1 MKKIVLLI
9 LLVAGAAGYLSFSS
23 GGAPEYTF
31 RTAPLES
38 GDIVAKVTAT
48 GKLSA
53 VTVVDVGTQVSG
65 TIQEIYADF
74 NDHVKKGQL
83 IALIDPDVLAA
94 KLQESKANLA
104 VANAS
109 VSRARANVSDSER
122 NLKRF
127 KELWARNLVARSEL
141 DAAETTH
148 AVNRA
153 SLQEAQARVLQVQA
167 ALRQAEA
174 NLAYTRILS
183 PEDGVIISR
192 MVNVGQTVAASLS
205 TPTLFS
211 IAKDLTDMQIE
222 TFVDEADIAR
232 VKEGQDVEFT
242 VDAHR
247 GTAFPGK
254 VRQVRI
260 APGTSD
266 NVVTYP
272 VIISVSNPELKL
284 KPGMTANV
292 SIITDRRTGVL
303 RVPMAALRFSPPP
316 AETPSTSTATATTS
330 PFAPSM
336 PRRPAGGQ
344 GRTAGGGIGQ
354 GGGNAGANGALSSV
368 WTVRDGKLDEQVR
381 FRAGIGDG
389 SFLEVAGS
397 RDLKEGDLL
406 AIAYSEKPKLSL
418 WQRIFQ

>member
-1 MKKIVLLI
+1 MKKIVI
-9 LLVAGAAGYLSFSS
+9 LLLLLAGGAAWMHFSD

-31 RTAPLES
+31 RTAALES
-38 GDIVAKVTAT
+38 GNIVSKVTAT

-65 TIQEIYADF
+65 TIKEIYADF

-83 IALIDPDVLAA
+83 IALIDPDVLSA
-94 KLQESKANLA
+94 KLEESKANLA
-104 VANAS
+104 VARAA
-109 VSRARANVSDSER
+109 VSRAKANLADSQR
-122 NLKRF
+122 NLARN
-127 KELWARNLVARSEL
+127 KELWSRNLIAKSEL

-153 SLQEAQARVLQVQA
+153 SLQEAEARVLQVQA
-167 ALRQAEA
+167 ALRQAES
-174 NLAYTRILS
+174 NLGYTRILS

-192 MVNVGQTVAASLS
+192 LVNVGQTVAASLS

-222 TFVDEADIAR
+222 TSVDEADIAR
-232 VKEGQDVEFT
+232 VKEGQEVEFT

-247 GTAFPGK
+247 GTVFPGK
-254 VRQVRI
+254 VKQVRI
-260 APGTSD
+260 APGTTD

-272 VIISVSNPELKL
+272 VIISVANPELKL

-292 SIITDRRTGVL
+292 SVITDRRTGVL

-316 AETPSTSTATATTS
+316 TDTPAAAATATTS

-336 PRRPAGGQ
+336 PRRPGGGGGAG
-344 GRTAGGGIGQ
+344 AGGGQ
-354 GGGNAGANGALSSV
+354 GGNAGTNGTLSSV
-368 WTVRDGKLDEQVR
+368 WTVQDGKLGEQVR

-389 SFLEVAGS
+389 SFIEVAGS
-397 RDLKEGDLL
+397 KDLKEGALL
-406 AIAYSEKPKLSL
+406 AIAYSEKPKVSL
-418 WQRIFQ
+418 WKRIFQ

>member
-1 MKKIVLLI
+1 MKKIVVLL
-9 LLVAGAAGYLSFSS
+9 LLLA
-23 GGAPEYTF
+23 GGATWMHFSDGGATEYIF
-31 RTAPLES
+31 RTATLES
-38 GDIVAKVTAT
+38 GNIVSKVTAT

-65 TIQEIYADF
+65 TIKEIYADF

-83 IALIDPDVLAA
+83 IALIDPDVLSA
-94 KLQESKANLA
+94 KLEESKANLA
-104 VANAS
+104 VSRAA
-109 VSRARANVSDSER
+109 VSRAKANLADSQR
-122 NLKRF
+122 NLNRN
-127 KELWARNLVARSEL
+127 KELWSRNLIAKSEL

-153 SLQEAQARVLQVQA
+153 SLQEAEARVLQVQA
-167 ALRQAEA
+167 ALRQAES
-174 NLAYTRILS
+174 NLGYTRILS

-192 MVNVGQTVAASLS
+192 LVNVGQTVAASLS

-222 TFVDEADIAR
+222 TSVDEADIAR
-232 VKEGQDVEFT
+232 VKEGQEVEFT

-247 GTAFPGK
+247 GTVFPGK
-254 VRQVRI
+254 VKQVRI
-260 APGTSD
+260 APGTTD

-272 VIISVSNPELKL
+272 VIISVANPELKL

-292 SIITDRRTGVL
+292 SVITDRRTGVL

-316 AETPSTSTATATTS
+316 TDAPVAAATATSS

-336 PRRPAGGQ
+336 PRRPGGGGGAG
-344 GRTAGGGIGQ
+344 AGGGQ
-354 GGGNAGANGALSSV
+354 GGNAGTNGALSSV
-368 WTVRDGKLDEQVR
+368 WTVQDGKLGEQVR

-389 SFLEVAGS
+389 SFIEVAGS
-397 RDLKEGDLL
+397 KDLKEGDLL
-406 AIAYSEKPKLSL
+406 AIAYSEKPKVSL
-418 WQRIFQ
+418 WKRIFQ

>member
-1 MKKIVLLI
+1 MKKIVVLL
-9 LLVAGAAGYLSFSS
+9 LLLAGGAAWIHFSD
-23 GGAPEYTF
+23 GGATEYVF
-31 RTAPLES
+31 RTATLES
-38 GDIVAKVTAT
+38 GNIVSKVTAT

-65 TIQEIYADF
+65 TIKEIYADF

-94 KLQESKANLA
+94 KLEESKANLA
-104 VANAS
+104 VARAA
-109 VSRARANVSDSER
+109 VSRAKANLADSQR
-122 NLKRF
+122 NLNRN
-127 KELWARNLVARSEL
+127 KELWSRNLIAKSEL

-153 SLQEAQARVLQVQA
+153 SLQEAEARVLQVQA
-167 ALRQAEA
+167 ALRQAES
-174 NLAYTRILS
+174 NLGYTRILS

-192 MVNVGQTVAASLS
+192 LVNVGQTVAASLS

-222 TFVDEADIAR
+222 TSVDEADIAR
-232 VKEGQDVEFT
+232 VKEGQEVEFT

-247 GTAFPGK
+247 GTVFPGTVK
-254 VRQVRI
+254 QVRI
-260 APGTSD
+260 APGTTD

-272 VIISVSNPELKL
+272 VIISVANPELKL

-292 SIITDRRTGVL
+292 SVITERRTGVL

-316 AETPSTSTATATTS
+316 TDTPAAAATATTS

-336 PRRPAGGQ
+336 PRRPGGGGGAG
-344 GRTAGGGIGQ
+344 AGGGQ
-354 GGGNAGANGALSSV
+354 GGNAGTNGTLSSV
-368 WTVRDGKLDEQVR
+368 WTVQDGKLGEQVR

-389 SFLEVAGS
+389 SFIEVAGS
-397 RDLKEGDLL
+397 KELKEGDIL

>member
-1 MKKIVLLI
+1 MKKIVVLL
-9 LLVAGAAGYLSFSS
+9 LLLAGGAAWLHFSD
-23 GGAPEYTF
+23 GGATEYVF
-31 RTAPLES
+31 RTAALES
-38 GDIVAKVTAT
+38 GNIVSKVTAT

-65 TIQEIYADF
+65 TVKEIYADF

-94 KLQESKANLA
+94 KLEESKANLA
-104 VANAS
+104 VARAS
-109 VSRARANVSDSER
+109 VSRAKANLADSQR
-122 NLKRF
+122 NLARN
-127 KELWARNLVARSEL
+127 KELWSRNLIAKSEL
-141 DAAETTH
+141 DTAETTH
-148 AVNRA
+148 SVNRA
-153 SLQEAQARVLQVQA
+153 SLQEAEARVLQVQA
-167 ALRQAEA
+167 TLRQAES
-174 NLAYTRILS
+174 NLGYTRILS

-192 MVNVGQTVAASLS
+192 LVNVGQTVAASLS

-222 TFVDEADIAR
+222 TSVDEADISR
-232 VKEGQDVEFT
+232 VKEGQEVEFT

-247 GTAFPGK
+247 GTVFPGTVK
-254 VRQVRI
+254 QVRI
-260 APGTSD
+260 APGTTD

-316 AETPSTSTATATTS
+316 TDAPVAAATATSS

-336 PRRPAGGQ
+336 PRRPGGGGGAGGAGGGQ
-344 GRTAGGGIGQ
+344 GGNGGT
-354 GGGNAGANGALSSV
+354 NGALSSV
-368 WTVRDGKLDEQVR
+368 WTVQDGKLGEQLK

-389 SFLEVAGS
+389 SFIEVAGS
-397 RDLKEGDLL
+397 KELKEGDLL

-418 WQRIFQ
+418 WRRIFQ

>member
-1 MKKIVLLI
+1 MKKIVVLL
-9 LLVAGAAGYLSFSS
+9 LLLAGGAAWIHFSD
-23 GGAPEYTF
+23 GGATEYVF
-31 RTAPLES
+31 RTATLES
-38 GDIVAKVTAT
+38 GNIVSKVTAT

-65 TIQEIYADF
+65 TIKEIYADF

-83 IALIDPDVLAA
+83 IALIDPDVLSA
-94 KLQESKANLA
+94 KLEESKANLA
-104 VANAS
+104 VARAA
-109 VSRARANVSDSER
+109 VSRAKANLADSQR
-122 NLKRF
+122 NLARN
-127 KELWARNLVARSEL
+127 KELWSRNLIAKSEL
-141 DAAETTH
+141 DAAATTH

-153 SLQEAQARVLQVQA
+153 SLQEAEARVLQVQA
-167 ALRQAEA
+167 ALRQAES
-174 NLAYTRILS
+174 NLGYTRILS

-192 MVNVGQTVAASLS
+192 LVNVGQTVAASLS

-222 TFVDEADIAR
+222 TSVDEADIAR
-232 VKEGQDVEFT
+232 VKEGQEVEFT

-247 GTAFPGK
+247 GTVFPGTVK
-254 VRQVRI
+254 QVRI
-260 APGTSD
+260 APGTTD

-272 VIISVSNPELKL
+272 VIISVANPELKL

-292 SIITDRRTGVL
+292 SVITERRTGVL

-316 AETPSTSTATATTS
+316 TDAPAAAATATSS

-336 PRRPAGGQ
+336 PRRPGGGGGAG
-344 GRTAGGGIGQ
+344 AGGGQ
-354 GGGNAGANGALSSV
+354 GGNAGTNGTLSSV
-368 WTVRDGKLDEQVR
+368 WTVQDGTLGEQVR

-389 SFLEVAGS
+389 SFIEVAGS
-397 RDLKEGDLL
+397 KELKEGDIL

>member
-1 MKKIVLLI
+1 MKKIVVLL
-9 LLVAGAAGYLSFSS
+9 LLLAGGAALMHFSD

-31 RTAPLES
+31 RTAALES
-38 GDIVAKVTAT
+38 GNIVSKVTAT

-65 TIQEIYADF
+65 TIKEIYADF

-83 IALIDPDVLAA
+83 IALIDPDVLSA
-94 KLQESKANLA
+94 KLEESKANLA
-104 VANAS
+104 VARAA
-109 VSRARANVSDSER
+109 VSRAKANLADSQR
-122 NLKRF
+122 NLARN
-127 KELWARNLVARSEL
+127 KELWSRNLIAKSEL

-153 SLQEAQARVLQVQA
+153 SLREAEARVLQVQA
-167 ALRQAEA
+167 ALRQAES
-174 NLAYTRILS
+174 NLGYTRILS

-192 MVNVGQTVAASLS
+192 LVNVGQTVAASLS

-222 TFVDEADIAR
+222 TSVDEADIAR
-232 VKEGQDVEFT
+232 VKEGQEVEFT

-247 GTAFPGK
+247 GTVFPGK
-254 VRQVRI
+254 VKQVRI
-260 APGTSD
+260 APGTTD

-272 VIISVSNPELKL
+272 VIISVANPELKL

-292 SIITDRRTGVL
+292 SVITDRRTGVL

-316 AETPSTSTATATTS
+316 TDAPVAAATATSS

-336 PRRPAGGQ
+336 PRRPGGGGGAGVGGGQ
-344 GRTAGGGIGQ
+344 
-354 GGGNAGANGALSSV
+354 GGNAGTNGTLSSV
-368 WTVRDGKLDEQVR
+368 WTVQDGKLGEQVR

-389 SFLEVAGS
+389 SFIEVAGS
-397 RDLKEGDLL
+397 KDLKEGDLL
-406 AIAYSEKPKLSL
+406 AIAYSEKPKVSL
-418 WQRIFQ
+418 WKRIFQ